1 MRMMMVMNQEKHIER
16 PFTGT
21 LFSVEVATWSDE
33 QGRDI
38 RREMV
43 RHPGAVMI
51 VPQLDDGRLV
61 LIRNYRIAPDQRL
74 WEFPAGKLE
83 PGEAPLATAQR
94 ELAEETGYQ
103 ALQWHG
109 LGTFYTSPGFADEL
123 MHVFLARGLTAGSTA
138 LEPGEDI
145 EVMLMRR
152 DEIDQLLSQGEV
164 QDAKTLAGLLFLQR
178 FESMESSP

>member
-38 RREMV
+38 RREIV

-61 LIRNYRIAPDQRL
+61 LIRNYRIAPDQ
-74 WEFPAGKLE
+74 K
-83 PGEAPLATAQR
+83 
-94 ELAEETGYQ
+94 
-103 ALQWHG
+103 
-109 LGTFYTSPGFADEL
+109 
-123 MHVFLARGLTAGSTA
+123 
-138 LEPGEDI
+138 
-145 EVMLMRR
+145 
-152 DEIDQLLSQGEV
+152 
-164 QDAKTLAGLLFLQR
+164 
-178 FESMESSP
+178 ES

>member
-1 MRMMMVMNQEKHIER
+1 MMMAMNQEKHIER
-16 PFTGT
+16 PFNGT

-33 QGRDI
+33 QGRPV

-83 PGEAPLATAQR
+83 PGEAPLVTAQR

-103 ALQWHG
+103 ALQWDG

-145 EVMLMRR
+145 EVMVLRR
-152 DEIDQLLSQGEV
+152 DEIDQLLSQGQV

-178 FESMESSP
+178 FESMEPSP

>member
-1 MRMMMVMNQEKHIER
+1 MMMAMSQGKHIER
-16 PFTGT
+16 PFDGA
-21 LFSVEVATWSDE
+21 LFSVEVATWSDQ
-33 QGRDI
+33 QGRAV

-61 LIRNYRIAPDQRL
+61 LIRNYRIAPDLRL

-83 PGEAPLATAQR
+83 PGEAPLATAKR

-103 ALQWHG
+103 AKQWHE
-109 LGTFYTSPGFADEL
+109 LSTFYTSPGFADEL
-123 MHVFLARGLTAGSTA
+123 MHVFLSRELTPGSTA

-145 EVMLMRR
+145 EVVALTRA
-152 DEIDQLLSQGEV
+152 EVDQLLREGQV
-164 QDAKTLAGLLFLQR
+164 RDAKTLSGLLLLER
-178 FESMESSP
+178 FEMAESTS